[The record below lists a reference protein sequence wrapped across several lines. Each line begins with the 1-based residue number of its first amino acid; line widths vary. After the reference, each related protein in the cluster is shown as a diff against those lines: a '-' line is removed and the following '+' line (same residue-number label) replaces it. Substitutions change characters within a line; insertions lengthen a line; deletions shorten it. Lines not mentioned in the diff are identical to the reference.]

1 MNKMLRQL
9 FVAVI
14 VLFTILGLSSSIITA
29 IRANEL
35 NADPRN
41 VRALYHEYG
50 TQRGF
55 ILTSDGTIMAKSDA
69 TNDAFKFQRS
79 YPNGPL
85 YAPVTGYFSISQ
97 RADRGIE
104 ASRNSL
110 LSGESDSLFW
120 QRIKSVLTG
129 SEAKGATIETSIDS
143 KLQNAAYQAL
153 GSQSGAAVAM
163 EVKTGRILAMVSTPS
178 YDPNELTS
186 HNNKTLNENY
196 ARLTQSAS
204 SPMVNNVTSQLF
216 PPGSTFKTVVA
227 AAALESGKYDTNTQ
241 IPAGASYTLPGT
253 VTQLTNVEWQAN
265 GSNGKISLEDGSRL
279 LFQHGVRP
287 AGCKP
292 RSGGD
297 RRTGHQAWF
306 RQFGCDRRHVVD
318 RLADEGHRFGVPLVH
333 DRRQAC
339 SGIHRAGRCDRNA
352 VAERDDRLGHR
363 QRRQAYAPHAG
374 GSRTRQ

>member
-163 EVKTGRILAMVSTPS
+163 EVKTGRILAMASTPS

-241 IPAGASYTLPGT
+241 IPAGAGYTLPGT

-265 GSNGKISLEDGSRL
+265 GSNGKISLED
-279 LFQHGVRP
+279 
-287 AGCKP
+287 A
-292 RSGGD
+292 
-297 RRTGHQAWF
+297 
-306 RQFGCDRRHVVD
+306 
-318 RLADEGHRFGVPLVH
+318 LA
-333 DRRQAC
+333 
-339 SGIHRAGRCDRNA
+339 
-352 VAERDDRLGHR
+352 
-363 QRRQAYAPHAG
+363 
-374 GSRTRQ
+374 